1 VHARPL
7 RRPPAAL
14 LSAAL
19 GSLVCL
25 AAIVS
30 GNTDVLCLLPPLLL
44 GCVLFAR
51 RYPGERLLAR
61 FARRSAGARRPIG
74 PSLAP
79 VGRVASEMP
88 RGGLLMGRSLA
99 VRPPPLALA

>member
-1 VHARPL
+1 VYARPL

-14 LSAAL
+14 LPAAL
-19 GSLVCL
+19 GLLVFI
-25 AAIVS
+25 AAIVAGS
-30 GNTDVLCLLPPLLL
+30 TDVLCMVPPLLL
-44 GCVLFAR
+44 GFVLFTR

-61 FARRSAGARRPIG
+61 LARRPMRTRRPIG